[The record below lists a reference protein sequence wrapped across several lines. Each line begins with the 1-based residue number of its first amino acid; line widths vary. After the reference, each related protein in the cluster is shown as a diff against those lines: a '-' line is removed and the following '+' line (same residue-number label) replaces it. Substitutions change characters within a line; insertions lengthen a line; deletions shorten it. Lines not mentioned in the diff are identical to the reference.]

1 MDVWEQDLQTK
12 RENTRYN
19 YRRYF
24 GMFLER
30 WGMEDGEELYQ
41 MRRADLTSEDTRDHE
56 NTERKVRV
64 YMAEMLKEGYAA
76 GTCRIVAKA
85 VVSFFESQGLPI
97 RIKAKNKPKG
107 FSNGQRVA
115 LGDKIRT
122 MWDRAP
128 EETRLKTRGM
138 LMFLK
143 DSGIRLGDLALLN
156 IEDYLEAQ
164 TVTANR
170 ETFKAFYVRGTEK
183 TAAPAYIHIG
193 PEAVEA
199 LDLYLEDRQEEDPQE
214 PLFANRFGKRFE
226 ATALSAIFRRLGSK
240 VGKKISGHSLRK
252 FHTTMLQ
259 SAGMHDDWIKKL
271 QGKSVGGSMGP
282 YSRPEETGDL
292 TPAYVNAYPKL
303 RVFGEQASA
312 LRMEDQDAEIEAL
325 RRQVESGQTEIDDY
339 KEELRRELDDY
350 KKELKQELL
359 GELRKELMLLDDEL

>member
-12 RENTRYN
+12 KKVTRYN

-30 WGMEDGEELYQ
+30 WGMKDGEELYQ
-41 MRRADLTSEDTRDHE
+41 MRKVDLASGDTRDHE
-56 NTERKVRV
+56 NVERKVRV
-64 YMAEMLKEGYAA
+64 FMFEMMEKGYAP

-97 RIKAKNKPKG
+97 RIKAKDKPKG

-115 LGDKIRT
+115 LSDKIRT

-156 IEDYLEAQ
+156 IADYLEAQ
-164 TVTANR
+164 TVTANG
-170 ETFKAFYVRGTEK
+170 ENFKVFHVRGTEK
-183 TAAPAYIHIG
+183 TAAAAYIHIG

-199 LDLYLEDRQEEDPQE
+199 LNLYLEDRQEEDPQE
-214 PLFANRFGKRFE
+214 PLFANRFDKRFE

-259 SAGMHDDWIKKL
+259 SAGMHDAWIKKL

-303 RVFGEQASA
+303 RVFGEQASVQKI
-312 LRMEDQDAEIEAL
+312 EDQAAEIA
-325 RRQVESGQTEIDDY
+325 T
-339 KEELRRELDDY
+339 LRREVE
-350 KKELKQELL
+350 KKRVVSQQELKNIKE
-359 GELRKELMLLDDEL
+359 ELRKELIEVMKKELLRIENLP